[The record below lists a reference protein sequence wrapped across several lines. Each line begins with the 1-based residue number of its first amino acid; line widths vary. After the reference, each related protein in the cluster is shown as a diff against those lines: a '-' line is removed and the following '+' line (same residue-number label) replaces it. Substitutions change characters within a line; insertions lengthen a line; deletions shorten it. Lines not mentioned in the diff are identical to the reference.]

1 MKFDFIK
8 VSDKKLR
15 SIVAGGMEL
24 GLRGVLDRVTNHS
37 LVVAYDNDGFS
48 TGRIG
53 FAVGMAYGY
62 NVSELKTNENKVYV
76 LDPVDGSVVYYDHIV
91 SPSIGDCPEV
101 IVNRGYGC
109 TDYEIAKVVG
119 LSDDLKKFR
128 IIVKH
133 SGENPE
139 IPFSGENTE
148 IPFDK
153 VQFIDNVKMT
163 VEQKEEQ

>member
-24 GLRGVLDRVTNHS
+24 GPRGTLDAVNEHA
-37 LVVAYDNDGFS
+37 LVVAYDNDCFGA
-48 TGRIG
+48 GRIG
-53 FAVGMAYGY
+53 FAVGMRFGY
-62 NVSELKTNENKVYV
+62 TTNDFECGESKAFV
-76 LDPVDGSVVYYDHIV
+76 LDPVDGTVVFYDHIV
-91 SPSIGDCPEV
+91 RLGIGDCPEV
-101 IVNRGYGC
+101 IVDRGCGC

-119 LSDDLKKFR
+119 LSDDLGKFR

-133 SGENPE
+133 N
-139 IPFSGENTE
+139 GENTE

>member
-24 GLRGVLDRVTNHS
+24 GLRGVLDKVTNHS

-48 TGRIG
+48 TGHIG

>member
-15 SIVAGGMEL
+15 SIIAGAMEL
-24 GLRGVLDRVTNHS
+24 GPCDTLDEVTHHS
-37 LVVAYDNDGFS
+37 LVVAYDNDSFGN
-48 TGRIG
+48 RLG

-62 NVSELKTNENKVYV
+62 SVNELKTNENKVYV

-91 SPSIGDCPEV
+91 PLSIGDCPEV
-101 IVNRGYGC
+101 IVDRGCGC

-133 SGENPE
+133 KGET
-139 IPFSGENTE
+139 SE

>member
-15 SIVAGGMEL
+15 SIIAGGKEL
-24 GLRGVLDRVTNHS
+24 DQRFVLNEVAHHS

-48 TGRIG
+48 TGRLG
-53 FAVGMAYGY
+53 FAVGMTCGY
-62 NVSELKTNENKVYV
+62 TVSDLKERNSKVYI

-91 SPSIGDCPEV
+91 ALGTGDCPEV
-101 IVNRGYGC
+101 IVDRGCGC

-119 LSDDLKKFR
+119 LSDDLKRFR

-133 SGENPE
+133 NGET
-139 IPFSGENTE
+139 TE
-148 IPFDK
+148 TPFDK

>member
-15 SIVAGGMEL
+15 SIIASGMEL
-24 GLRGVLDRVTNHS
+24 GPRGTLDSVKEHA
-37 LVVAYDNDGFS
+37 LVVAYDDDGFG
-48 TGRIG
+48 TGHIG
-53 FAVGMAYGY
+53 FAVGMRYGY
-62 NVSELKTNENKVYV
+62 TTNDFKGGESKVFV
-76 LDPVDGSVVYYDHIV
+76 LDPVDGTVVFYDHIV
-91 SPSIGDCPEV
+91 QLGIGDCPEV
-101 IVNRGYGC
+101 IVDRGCGC
-109 TDYEIAKVVG
+109 TDYEIAKVIG

-133 SGENPE
+133 N
-139 IPFSGENTE
+139 GENTE

-163 VEQKEEQ
+163 VEQKEEE

>member
-15 SIVAGGMEL
+15 SIIAGGMEL
-24 GLRGVLDRVTNHS
+24 GPRGTLDAVNEHA

-48 TGRIG
+48 TGRLG
-53 FAVGMAYGY
+53 FAVGATFGY
-62 NVSELKTNENKVYV
+62 TVSELKENNNKVYL

-91 SPSIGDCPEV
+91 SLGIGDCPEV
-101 IVNRGYGC
+101 IVDRGCGC

-133 SGENPE
+133 N
-139 IPFSGENTE
+139 GENTE

>member
-15 SIVAGGMEL
+15 SIIASGMEL
-24 GLRGVLDRVTNHS
+24 GPRGTLDSVNEHA
-37 LVVAYDNDGFS
+37 LVVAYDNDGFG
-48 TGRIG
+48 TGHIG
-53 FAVGMAYGY
+53 FAVGMRYGY
-62 NVSELKTNENKVYV
+62 TTNDFKGGESKVFV
-76 LDPVDGSVVYYDHIV
+76 LDPVDGTVVFYDHIV
-91 SPSIGDCPEV
+91 QLGIGDCPEV
-101 IVNRGYGC
+101 IVDRGCGC

-133 SGENPE
+133 NGE
-139 IPFSGENTE
+139 STE

>member
-15 SIVAGGMEL
+15 SIIVGAKEL
-24 GLRGVLDRVTNHS
+24 GPRDVLEEVTHHA
-37 LVVAYDNDGFS
+37 LVVAYDSDGFR

-62 NVSELKTNENKVYV
+62 NVSELKNNENKVYV

-91 SPSIGDCPEV
+91 SLSIGDCPEV
-101 IVNRGYGC
+101 IVDLGCGC
-109 TDYEIAKVVG
+109 TDFEIARVIG

-128 IIVKH
+128 IIVKATCE
-133 SGENPE
+133 S
-139 IPFSGENTE
+139 TE
-148 IPFDK
+148 IAFNK

>member
-8 VSDKKLR
+8 VSNKKLR
-15 SIVAGGMEL
+15 SIIAGAMEL
-24 GLRGVLDRVTNHS
+24 SPRATLDEVKQHS

-53 FAVGMAYGY
+53 FAVGMCYGY
-62 NVSELKTNENKVYV
+62 SARDLKTHENKVYV
-76 LDPVDGSVVYYDHIV
+76 LDPNDGNVVYYDNIV
-91 SPSIGDCPEV
+91 SLSIGDCPEV
-101 IVNRGYGC
+101 IVDRGCGC

-119 LSDDLKKFR
+119 LSDDLKRFR
-128 IIVKH
+128 ILVKH
-133 SGENPE
+133 NGENA
-139 IPFSGENTE
+139 E

>member
-15 SIVAGGMEL
+15 SIIAGAMEL
-24 GLRGVLDRVTNHS
+24 GTRGVLDEVTHHS

-62 NVSELKTNENKVYV
+62 NVSELKNNENKVYV
-76 LDPVDGSVVYYDHIV
+76 LDPNDGSVVYYDHIV
-91 SPSIGDCPEV
+91 SLSIGDCPEV
-101 IVNRGYGC
+101 IVDRGCGC

-133 SGENPE
+133 SGEN
-139 IPFSGENTE
+139 TE